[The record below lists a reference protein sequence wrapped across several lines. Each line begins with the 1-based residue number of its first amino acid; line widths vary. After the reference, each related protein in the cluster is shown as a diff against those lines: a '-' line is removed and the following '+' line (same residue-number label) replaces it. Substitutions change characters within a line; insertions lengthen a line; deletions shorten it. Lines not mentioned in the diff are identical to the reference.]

1 MSGYWPNEQAHCLAT
16 VLRYCPLKYAFQL
29 IESLVEMLPNRR
41 FSAAAATA
49 CLFLVMIN
57 PAQAQQD
64 FLAECERFGVA
75 FTKKHGASTS
85 NIKIERG
92 NALSVNR
99 FDDSVGSQFV
109 SSEFSG
115 FAVITDGEGARRQ
128 RFVCLHEGA
137 GKRPVYFGLFDE

>member
-1 MSGYWPNEQAHCLAT
+1 M
-16 VLRYCPLKYAFQL
+16 
-29 IESLVEMLPNRR
+29 
-41 FSAAAATA
+41 FSAHVVSASAASTA
-49 CLFLVMIN
+49 ALILLLVSTTG

-64 FLAECERFGVA
+64 FLVECERFGVA

-85 NIKIERG
+85 KIQIDRG

-115 FAVITDGEGARRQ
+115 FARVTDGEGMRRQ

-137 GKRPVYFGLFDE
+137 GKKAVYFGLFDE